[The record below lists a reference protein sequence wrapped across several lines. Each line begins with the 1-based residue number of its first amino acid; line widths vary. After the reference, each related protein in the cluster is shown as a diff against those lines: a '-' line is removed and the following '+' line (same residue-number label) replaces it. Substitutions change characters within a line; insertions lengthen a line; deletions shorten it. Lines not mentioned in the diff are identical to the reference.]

1 MSVAWPSGKE
11 KEKSNASIR
20 ILVGLANERV
30 NNYRIL
36 QGVIPISLHAQ

>member
-1 MSVAWPSGKE
+1 MPRPLKKKKEASV
-11 KEKSNASIR
+11 R